1 MNNISKQYQLDEQR
15 RTQIQHQATQDHLVQ
30 IANVRRGRQFPTL
43 PHIGRRLWLAFI
55 IIVLLLTVA
64 IATPTGAK
72 AQDYLIDPG
81 QGDPFGQVMV
91 AYRIGSFY
99 FETGDYEKAT
109 EKFAEAI
116 ELTPVEVF
124 QQLPEYSVLY
134 WALVDAQLE
143 LGDTA
148 GAWDSYQSY
157 LEVAG
162 ENADELFTTY
172 VQELEISITAGLEE
186 GTSS

>member
-1 MNNISKQYQLDEQR
+1 MNSISKQYQVDAEHRAQKQR
-15 RTQIQHQATQDHLVQ
+15 QATQDHLAETA
-30 IANVRRGRQFPTL
+30 IAGRGHQLPGL
-43 PHIGRRLWLAFI
+43 PHIGRRLL
-55 IIVLLLTVA
+55 VA
-64 IATPTGAK
+64 IVVVILVAVAAFVSPTGAE
-72 AQDYLIDPG
+72 AQDVIDSG
-81 QGDPFGQVMV
+81 QGEPFGPAMV
-91 AYRIGSFY
+91 AFRVGNFY
-99 FETGDYEKAT
+99 FETGNYQQAA

-124 QQLPEYSVLY
+124 QQLPEYSVMY
-134 WALVDAQLE
+134 WMLVDAQVE

-162 ENADELFTTY
+162 ENADELFTAY
-172 VQELEISITAGLEE
+172 VEELEISIVAGLEE